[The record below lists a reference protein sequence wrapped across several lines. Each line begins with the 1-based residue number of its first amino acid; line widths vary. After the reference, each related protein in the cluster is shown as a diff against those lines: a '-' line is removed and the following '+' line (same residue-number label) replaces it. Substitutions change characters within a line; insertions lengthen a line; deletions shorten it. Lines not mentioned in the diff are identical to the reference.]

1 MLRIFKPVIG
11 FLVAIFLCSQSIVAQ
26 DVSISG
32 LRFGKN
38 GDTTRFVL
46 DLSSA
51 VKPRIFLLNN
61 PSRVVIDLPEVKWSV
76 ERDAKALG
84 AVAGYRHG
92 LFSSDTYRIVLDL
105 KEQAVVTKAFP
116 LPAREGYSDRY
127 VIDLKP
133 AKGAEFNSAV
143 AASRRE
149 RSRIASATVSVKPT
163 PTVRPKNKRV
173 IVVDAGHGGVDP
185 GTLGRFGANE
195 KVLTLQI
202 SREIKKELE
211 ATGRYKVY
219 LTRDKDVYI
228 PHRRRFGLAKQVDA
242 DLFISVHV
250 DAIANAKVRGGTV
263 YTLNENASDKEAA
276 RLAAK
281 ENKSDILAGVDLA
294 ETNSEVSSILID
306 LAQRETMNSSAE
318 YAEILV
324 PAMRQEVKMHKK
336 AHRFANLLVLK
347 SPDVPS
353 ILLETG
359 YQTNKSDARM
369 LNSAAGQKRISRA
382 IRKATDRY
390 FETLVAQ
397 GR

>member
-1 MLRIFKPVIG
+1 MLRILGPMM
-11 FLVAIFLCSQSIVAQ
+11 LLCLAVSSISQSLFAQ

-38 GDTTRFVL
+38 GETTRFVL

-51 VKPRIFLLNN
+51 VKPRIFLLSS
-61 PSRVVIDLPEVKWSV
+61 PSRVVIDLPEVNWAVKN
-76 ERDAKALG
+76 EAKALG

-105 KEQAVVTKAFP
+105 KQEAVVSKAFS
-116 LPAREGYSDRY
+116 LPARSGYTDRY
-127 VIDLKP
+127 VVDLRP
-133 AKGAEFNSAV
+133 ANKREFSSAV
-143 AASRRE
+143 AASRLE
-149 RSRIASATVSVKPT
+149 RSRITTAEAPAA
-163 PTVRPKNKRV
+163 PRPAPRSTDRRIV
-173 IVVDAGHGGVDP
+173 VVDAGHGGVDP

-195 KVLTLQI
+195 KILTLQI

-228 PHRRRFGLAKQVDA
+228 PHRKRFGLAREVGA

-250 DAIANAKVRGGTV
+250 DAIANPKVQGGTV
-263 YTLNENASDKEAA
+263 YTLNETASDKEAA

-281 ENKSDILAGVDLA
+281 ENKSDILAGVDLG
-294 ETNSEVSSILID
+294 ETNNEVSSILID

-318 YAEILV
+318 FAEILV
-324 PAMRQEVKMHKK
+324 PAMREEVRMHKK
-336 AHRFANLLVLK
+336 GHRFANLLVLK

-369 LNSAAGQKRISRA
+369 LNSAAGQRRIAKA
-382 IRKATDRY
+382 IRKASDRY

>member
-1 MLRIFKPVIG
+1 M
-11 FLVAIFLCSQSIVAQ
+11 
-26 DVSISG
+26 
-32 LRFGKN
+32 
-38 GDTTRFVL
+38 
-46 DLSSA
+46 
-51 VKPRIFLLNN
+51 
-61 PSRVVIDLPEVKWSV
+61 VVDLPEVRWQVQS
-76 ERDAKALG
+76 EAKALG

-92 LFSSDTYRIVLDL
+92 LFSADTYRIVLDL
-105 KEQAVVTKAFP
+105 KREAVVTKAFS
-116 LPAREGYSDRY
+116 LPARNGYSNRY
-127 VIDLKP
+127 VIDLK
-133 AKGAEFNSAV
+133 AAGSSEFNTAV
-143 AASRRE
+143 AASRAE
-149 RSRIASATVSVKPT
+149 RSRRVVAPAPAL
-163 PTVRPKNKRV
+163 VRRVARTDNKRV
-173 IVVDAGHGGVDP
+173 VVVDAGHGGVDP

-195 KVLTLQI
+195 KVLTLKI

-219 LTRDKDVYI
+219 LTRNNDIYI
-228 PHRRRFGLAKQVDA
+228 PHRKRFGLARDVNA

-250 DAIANAKVRGGTV
+250 DAIANSKVRGGTV
-263 YTLNENASDKEAA
+263 YTLNERASDKEAA

-294 ETNSEVSSILID
+294 ETNNEVSSILID

-318 YAEILV
+318 YAEILL
-324 PAMRQEVKMHKK
+324 PAMRQEVRMHKK
-336 AHRFANLLVLK
+336 GHRFANLLVLK

-359 YQTNKSDARM
+359 YQTNKADAKM
-369 LNSAAGQKRISRA
+369 LNSTAGQKKIARA